1 MAVYETDERAAQGS
15 FVTFPNQQIITSLQN
30 ENPEVRNIYLDIF
43 RCNSNMTRLFIRV
56 FQEQRVFVT
65 VAVQPGGA
73 QSGSLVPF
81 NTQSYAQQYPSVV
94 PIRSPP
100 NSQQQSQQPP
110 QSRSDNYS
118 WGPTHPINR
127 LVIITCIFTLKV

>member
-1 MAVYETDERAAQGS
+1 MFTKKVTIIVIVS
-15 FVTFPNQQIITSLQN
+15 F
-30 ENPEVRNIYLDIF
+30 
-43 RCNSNMTRLFIRV
+43 TRVLGHFVVLPGCRLILHKSIV
-56 FQEQRVFVT
+56 QEQRVFVT

-81 NTQSYAQQYPSVV
+81 NTQSYSQQYPSVV

-127 LVIITCIFTLKV
+127 LVLKE

>member
-30 ENPEVRNIYLDIF
+30 ENPEVGNIYLE
-43 RCNSNMTRLFIRV
+43 RKSNMIGLFIRI

-127 LVIITCIFTLKV
+127 LVIITCILL

>member
-1 MAVYETDERAAQGS
+1 
-15 FVTFPNQQIITSLQN
+15 
-30 ENPEVRNIYLDIF
+30 
-43 RCNSNMTRLFIRV
+43 MTRLLTRI

-127 LVIITCIFTLKV
+127 LVLFFFRFRTITLNNIKLQSLTRHCKMALR

>member
-1 MAVYETDERAAQGS
+1 
-15 FVTFPNQQIITSLQN
+15 
-30 ENPEVRNIYLDIF
+30 
-43 RCNSNMTRLFIRV
+43 MTRLLIRI

-127 LVIITCIFTLKV
+127 LVVFRTMTLNDIKLQSVTSHCKMALR